1 MSWVAAIA
9 TAAQVG
15 YGIYQSQKGKRM
27 EEEAGERPDYE
38 IPLAAQQ
45 ALGTAELRSL
55 RGMPGAVKSQMLQE
69 MDRSRMASLRQ
80 VSDRRGGLG
89 AVTQL
94 EQQQQDAIQR
104 MGVMDIEARERNI
117 AALQEQRGI
126 MAGFQERKRADEL
139 LSFEQEMQS
148 AAAMK
153 GAGIQNIAGGITS
166 AATMAIPQGGMD
178 SNIFTSKKREA
189 FNQMGGEAGT
199 GQTFKQFKTAPT
211 GGGLSGYD
219 QFIQDNPNF
228 LQQRIVGGNINAN
241 TGVGTSG
248 VNPNFAPPKVDASGV
263 GSTAFNTS
271 LMNQQQLSQ
280 LAPNIYGNTLQG
292 RLGFNQPF
300 GFNEGMTDNIGL
312 ASAMNRQDALSGGP
326 SVYRQ
331 MGGLGLNTRNMF
343 NFKTA
348 E

>member
-15 YGIYQSQKGKRM
+15 YGIYQSQKGKKM
-27 EEEAGERPDYE
+27 EEDAGERPDYE

-45 ALGTAELRSL
+45 ALGTAQLRSL
-55 RGMPGAVKSQMLQE
+55 QGMPGAVKSQMLQE

-80 VSDRRGGLG
+80 VTDRRGGLG

-104 MGVMDIEARERNI
+104 MGVMDIEARERNL

-189 FNQMGGEAGT
+189 FNQMGGKAGT
-199 GQTFKQFKTAPT
+199 GQTFKEFKTAPE

-219 QFIQDNPNF
+219 KFIQDNPNF
-228 LQQRIVGGNINAN
+228 LQQRLVGGDMTAN
-241 TGVGTSG
+241 TGEGTSG
-248 VNPNFAPPKVDASGV
+248 VNYNFQPPPKVDASGV
-263 GSTAFNTS
+263 GSTIGFNTS
-271 LMNQQQLSQ
+271 LMNQQNFS
-280 LAPNIYGNTLQG
+280 NIYGNTLQG

-300 GFNEGMTDNIGL
+300 GFNEAMTDNIGL

-331 MGGLGLNTRNMF
+331 MGGLGLNTRNIL
-343 NFKTA
+343 NFKIG
-348 E
+348 

>member
-15 YGIYQSQKGKRM
+15 YGIYQNQKGRKM

-38 IPLAAQQ
+38 IPTAAKQ

-55 RGMPGAVKSQMLQE
+55 QGMPGAVKSQMLQE

-80 VSDRRGGLG
+80 VTERRGGLG

-104 MGVMDIEARERNI
+104 MGVMDIEAREKNV

-126 MAGFQERKRADEL
+126 MAGFEEKKQADEL
-139 LSFEQEMQS
+139 LAFEQEMQS

-153 GAGIQNIAGGITS
+153 GAGLQNIAGGVTS
-166 AATMAIPQGGMD
+166 AATMLIPQGGMD
-178 SNIFTSKKREA
+178 SNIFTGKKREA

-199 GQTFKQFKTAPT
+199 GQTFKQFRAAPT
-211 GGGLSGYD
+211 GGGMSGYD
-219 QFIQDNPNF
+219 QFIKNNPNF
-228 LQQRIVGGNINAN
+228 LQQRLIGGDMTPD
-241 TGVGTSG
+241 TGEGTSG
-248 VNPNFAPPKVDASGV
+248 VNPNFAPPKVDASGA
-263 GSTAFNTS
+263 GSTIASNSS
-271 LMNQQQLSQ
+271 LMNQQDF
-280 LAPNIYGNTLQG
+280 PNIYGNTLQG
-292 RLGFNQPF
+292 RLGYNQPF

-343 NFKTA
+343 NFKTS
-348 E
+348 

>member
-15 YGIYQSQKGKRM
+15 YGIYQNQKGRKM

-38 IPLAAQQ
+38 IPTAAKQ

-55 RGMPGAVKSQMLQE
+55 QGMPGAVKSQMLQE

-80 VSDRRGGLG
+80 VTDRRGGLG

-126 MAGFQERKRADEL
+126 MAGFQEKKQADEL
-139 LSFEQEMQS
+139 LAFEQEMQS

-153 GAGIQNIAGGITS
+153 GAGLQNIAGGVTS
-166 AATMAIPQGGMD
+166 AATMLIPQGGMD
-178 SNIFTSKKREA
+178 SNIFTGKKREA
-189 FNQMGGEAGT
+189 FNQMGGQAGT
-199 GQTFKQFKTAPT
+199 GQTFKQFKAAPA
-211 GGGLSGYD
+211 GGGMSGYD
-219 QFIQDNPNF
+219 QFIKNNPNF
-228 LQQRIVGGNINAN
+228 LQQRLVGPPTSSMD
-241 TGVGTSG
+241 TGTQG
-248 VNPNFAPPKVDASGV
+248 VNSNFAPPKVDASGV
-263 GSTAFNTS
+263 GSTIGANTS
-271 LMNQQQLSQ
+271 LINQQDF
-280 LAPNIYGNTLQG
+280 PNIYGNTLQG
-292 RLGFNQPF
+292 RLGYNQPF

-312 ASAMNRQDALSGGP
+312 ASAMNRQDALTGGP

-331 MGGLGLNTRNMF
+331 MGGLGLNARNILLD
-343 NFKTA
+343 NFKIT
-348 E
+348 